1 MEWVKIG
8 APAATA
14 ILSAGVTAVFGLFIW
29 NAQKSIEGQVDRN
42 NELLRQQYQIQLAQ
56 LQAQLSLKETFYKKR
71 LDTYDEACKRI
82 ASAQNVLADVGVT
95 KEDSDKATDLVAE
108 LDRFRRGNQLYWS
121 QPLDNHLE
129 ELWGLGIRKLRTSG
143 APEDDGLSAEIAK
156 EVKALHE
163 QMKKDLNVAEL
174 AKTLQDAAET
184 PSKER

>member
-1 MEWVKIG
+1 
-8 APAATA
+8 
-14 ILSAGVTAVFGLFIW
+14 
-29 NAQKSIEGQVDRN
+29 
-42 NELLRQQYQIQLAQ
+42 
-56 LQAQLSLKETFYKKR
+56 LSLKETFYKKR

-108 LDRFRRGNQLYWS
+108 LDSFRRGNQLYWS

-129 ELWGLGIRKLRTSG
+129 ELWGLGIRKLRTPG
-143 APEDDGLSAEIAK
+143 TPEDDGLSAEIAK

-174 AKTLQDAAET
+174 AKTLQDAVEP